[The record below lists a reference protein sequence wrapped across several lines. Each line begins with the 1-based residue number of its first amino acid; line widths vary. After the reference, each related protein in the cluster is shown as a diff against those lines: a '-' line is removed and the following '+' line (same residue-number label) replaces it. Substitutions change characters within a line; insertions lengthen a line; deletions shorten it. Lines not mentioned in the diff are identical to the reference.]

1 VADSAL
7 RLVLAVVYG
16 SVIGLERE
24 KNKHPAG
31 FRTHVLVCIGA
42 ALITLVSVAGF
53 AGGDPARVAAQI
65 VSGIGFLGAGTI
77 MREGTTIR
85 GLTTAASLWTVAG
98 IGMAIGAGYYW
109 GATLATLL
117 VIVVLFLFPALEK
130 KILRGQ
136 YHVLDLTVADVPGQL
151 GQIGVKL
158 GQLGVSIKSI
168 QIAPGKGDHAL
179 VEIGIKS
186 PATLQLHEVVNRLA
200 ELEGVYTIK
209 FEDS

>member
-1 VADSAL
+1 MADSAL

-136 YHVLDLTVADVPGQL
+136 CHVLDLTVADVPGQL
-151 GQIGVKL
+151 GQIGVNGPAGRL
-158 GQLGVSIKSI
+158 Y
-168 QIAPGKGDHAL
+168 QIH
-179 VEIGIKS
+179 S
-186 PATLQLHEVVNRLA
+186 
-200 ELEGVYTIK
+200 
-209 FEDS
+209 DSARERRSCSG